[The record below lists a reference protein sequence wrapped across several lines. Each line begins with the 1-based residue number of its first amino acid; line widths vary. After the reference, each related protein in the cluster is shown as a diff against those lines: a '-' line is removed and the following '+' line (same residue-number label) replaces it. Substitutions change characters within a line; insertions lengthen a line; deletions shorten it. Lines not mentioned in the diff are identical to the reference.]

1 MNAKRADKKNY
12 DWISLGGGA
21 AGYYGALHFAQL
33 CPLSHCMIIEA
44 SSKTLRKVK
53 ISGGGRCN
61 LTHSC
66 FEPSKLSSFYPRG
79 QKELISLFH
88 KHGPRETLQWFA
100 QRGVPTKTEEDG
112 RIFPISN
119 KSQSVIDCFEKERKK
134 LQVSLKV
141 EVKIQ
146 SIEKTPTGFVLSC
159 RSGERYHTKFLLIST
174 GSSTQSWNLLENMG
188 HTVISPVPSLFS
200 FNIEDPR
207 LTDLPGLSFQNVGI
221 QMPVISKNLTQGP
234 LLITHWGLSGPSIL
248 SLSSKHVRSLYE
260 KNYQTQLRI
269 NFSGNQSEDEIRKE
283 IENMK
288 STYSQKN
295 ISTHPPQYLPK
306 RYWERLLTIH
316 GITKEAKW
324 MHLSKKHIHKL
335 CEQIHHASFSIEGKT
350 TNKAEFVTSGGI
362 SRKEIDFSTM
372 ESKII
377 PKLFFAGEVIDVD
390 GLTGGFN
397 FQHAWSSSRVAATSA
412 ANMFS

>member
-119 KSQSVIDCFEKERKK
+119 KSQSVIDCLEKERKK
-134 LQVSLKV
+134 LQVS
-141 EVKIQ
+141 
-146 SIEKTPTGFVLSC
+146 
-159 RSGERYHTKFLLIST
+159 
-174 GSSTQSWNLLENMG
+174 
-188 HTVISPVPSLFS
+188 
-200 FNIEDPR
+200 
-207 LTDLPGLSFQNVGI
+207 
-221 QMPVISKNLTQGP
+221 
-234 LLITHWGLSGPSIL
+234 
-248 SLSSKHVRSLYE
+248 
-260 KNYQTQLRI
+260 
-269 NFSGNQSEDEIRKE
+269 
-283 IENMK
+283 
-288 STYSQKN
+288 
-295 ISTHPPQYLPK
+295 
-306 RYWERLLTIH
+306 
-316 GITKEAKW
+316 
-324 MHLSKKHIHKL
+324 
-335 CEQIHHASFSIEGKT
+335 
-350 TNKAEFVTSGGI
+350 
-362 SRKEIDFSTM
+362 
-372 ESKII
+372 
-377 PKLFFAGEVIDVD
+377 
-390 GLTGGFN
+390 
-397 FQHAWSSSRVAATSA
+397 
-412 ANMFS
+412 